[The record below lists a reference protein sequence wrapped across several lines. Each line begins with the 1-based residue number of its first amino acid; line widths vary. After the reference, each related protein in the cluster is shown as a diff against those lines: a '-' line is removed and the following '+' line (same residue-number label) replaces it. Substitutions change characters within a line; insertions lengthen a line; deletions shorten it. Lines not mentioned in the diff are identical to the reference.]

1 MNMKFKQTVVGAGAI
16 ALVFSA
22 CAVYAQPFGR
32 AGEKTKGHGE
42 GWQKESLEHREKMM
56 DKLTKELNLTPEQQ
70 QQIKKQRNQQKEK
83 SKALRGE
90 LREKR
95 FELKE
100 ELEKQDIN
108 KGKIYL
114 LVAEIEGLMGDQLEQ
129 RVEGVLA
136 MREILTPEQLEKFNE
151 KMKEKLEERKEKMRG
166 EKGKKI
172 EKD

>member
-1 MNMKFKQTVVGAGAI
+1 MNMRFKQIVVSAWVI

-22 CAVYAQPFGR
+22 CSVCAQAFGEVTR
-32 AGEKTKGHGE
+32 GARGN
-42 GWQKESLEHREKMM
+42 KEWSEHREKMM
-56 DKLTKELNLTPEQQ
+56 NKLTKELKLTPEQQ
-70 QQIKKQRNQQKEK
+70 QQIKEQRNQQKDK
-83 SKALRGE
+83 SKALRDE

-95 FELKE
+95 LELKE

-136 MREILTPEQLEKFNE
+136 MREILTPEQFEKFNE

>member
-1 MNMKFKQTVVGAGAI
+1 MNMKFKQIVVGAGAI

-22 CAVYAQPFGR
+22 CAVYAQPFGK
-32 AGEKTKGHGE
+32 ATKGAKGNRE
-42 GWQKESLEHREKMM
+42 WSEHREKMM
-56 DKLTKELNLTPEQQ
+56 NKLAEELNLTPEQQ

-83 SKALRGE
+83 SKALRDE

-108 KGKIYL
+108 KRKIYL
-114 LVAEIEGLMGDQLEQ
+114 LIAEIEGLTGDQLEQ

-151 KMKEKLEERKEKMRG
+151 KMKEKLEERKERMRG
-166 EKGKKI
+166 EKEKKR